1 MVTLGFSNYAQIR
14 RKVAREAATL
24 LYSGVEKEYKQAKLR
39 AAETLGVHFLPTNLE
54 VAVELD
60 KIAEE
65 NEGVARQE
73 RLIQMRLEALKLM
86 KILKKYNPILVG
98 SVWRGTIYRDSDI
111 DITLYHNE
119 PKDILKLL
127 KREKLNIMEKGW
139 VTITKGGRMEKSF
152 RILLELPTRE
162 KAEITVRSMAEYGA
176 KERCEIY
183 GDIVS
188 GLNLRELEE
197 VLSKNPTQR
206 FVPF

>member
-1 MVTLGFSNYAQIR
+1 MGFSSSAQIR

-54 VAVELD
+54 VAMELD

-65 NEGVARQE
+65 NEGSARQK

-86 KILKKYNPILVG
+86 KILEKHNPILVG

-111 DITLYHNE
+111 DITLYHND

-127 KREKLNIMEKGW
+127 KREKLKVMEKGW
-139 VTITKGGRMEKSF
+139 VTITKEGRMEKSF
-152 RILLELPTRE
+152 RILLELPIKER
-162 KAEITVRSMAEYGA
+162 AEITVRSMAEYGA

-183 GDIVS
+183 RDIIS

-197 VLSKNPTQR
+197 VLLKNPTQR